1 MRLDLLFQTVRH
13 LRLRQLECQ
22 IWYRFYK
29 PKFQLLG
36 RGSLAQLPSLMPF
49 SFKMDSCR
57 GEQFTFISLR
67 GDFTHWQDISKGMLW
82 TYNLN
87 YMDWLLQENLS
98 YDEGKKWINLFIANL
113 PNNKIGQDPYPTALR
128 IINWIKFICLH
139 KAKIPDDLRL
149 SWEDSLWSQVK
160 LLSKRLEYHLL
171 ANHLLEDLCALFIAS
186 IYFSDQPLFNKAS
199 RFLKS
204 ELHEQL
210 LADGAHYEQSPM
222 YHCILLDRL
231 LDCYNLA
238 SCNIERLGDKETL
251 DSLRAAVVSMLGHL
265 ESIVYQDC
273 SIPLVNDSAYDIAP
287 SYQDIVGYATRL
299 GLSWSPIPL
308 ADCGYRY
315 LRLHDWE
322 ALIDVGNISAPY
334 QPGHTHADSLSYELR
349 VNGKPLIIDT
359 GISTYDK
366 TSRREYERSTKA
378 HNTVVIGLRS
388 SSQTWGGF
396 RVGRRATTTVL
407 LDTESKILAQHDG
420 YGQSNLHQR
429 EFILDDNGFR
439 VRDNIQ
445 HNQAISLLHLAPD
458 VKILSVSLTE
468 VRVSSGF
475 VIDIIGAQQVLV
487 KEDYISR
494 RYNQMEPIRVLEIM
508 FSGHLEYI
516 IRTN

>member
-1 MRLDLLFQTVRH
+1 
-13 LRLRQLECQ
+13 
-22 IWYRFYK
+22 
-29 PKFQLLG
+29 
-36 RGSLAQLPSLMPF
+36 
-49 SFKMDSCR
+49 
-57 GEQFTFISLR
+57 
-67 GDFTHWQDISKGMLW
+67 
-82 TYNLN
+82 
-87 YMDWLLQENLS
+87 
-98 YDEGKKWINLFIANL
+98 
-113 PNNKIGQDPYPTALR
+113 
-128 IINWIKFICLH
+128 
-139 KAKIPDDLRL
+139 
-149 SWEDSLWSQVK
+149 
-160 LLSKRLEYHLL
+160 
-171 ANHLLEDLCALFIAS
+171 
-186 IYFSDQPLFNKAS
+186 
-199 RFLKS
+199 
-204 ELHEQL
+204 
-210 LADGAHYEQSPM
+210 
-222 YHCILLDRL
+222 
-231 LDCYNLA
+231 
-238 SCNIERLGDKETL
+238 
-251 DSLRAAVVSMLGHL
+251 
-265 ESIVYQDC
+265 
-273 SIPLVNDSAYDIAP
+273 
-287 SYQDIVGYATRL
+287 L